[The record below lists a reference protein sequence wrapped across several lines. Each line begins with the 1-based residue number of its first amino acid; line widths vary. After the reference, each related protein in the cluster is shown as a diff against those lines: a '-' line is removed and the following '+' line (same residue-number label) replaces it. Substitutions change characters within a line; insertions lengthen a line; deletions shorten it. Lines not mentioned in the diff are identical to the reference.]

1 MKNLFYIG
9 IIFFLG
15 ILSCNK
21 YSESKLDG
29 IWINETHQTAYSDDI
44 SHTWEFNKKTS
55 KFSYVMYVCYTDSA
69 GNCFDN
75 ETFSLTGDYSV
86 RSSYIEI
93 KPVQNIDVPNDT
105 SLFYQLESDS
115 LLLTGM
121 WHHKQ

>member
-1 MKNLFYIG
+1 
-9 IIFFLG
+9 
-15 ILSCNK
+15 
-21 YSESKLDG
+21 
-29 IWINETHQTAYSDDI
+29 
-44 SHTWEFNKKTS
+44 
-55 KFSYVMYVCYTDSA
+55 

-86 RSSYIEI
+86 RASYIEI